1 MPGPMPPGLMPPQ
14 QRVAPPGL
22 GFDPRDLM
30 AQLQAKAAGQ
40 QKMGAGAA
48 DAGLMPPGGLAA
60 SPDGGPAVAALAAGG
75 GFSPGPIPLRQMT
88 DDERATPI
96 DFRGA
101 PMGGMGGLQQPQPG
115 PMPMPQPRAA
125 APMGGLAARLPQ
137 VGQFQKF
144 KMGPMAGLGRSVMAH
159 RQMSRGGFGKP
170 RKPMQLPGY

>member
-22 GFDPRDLM
+22 GMPDGAFDPRDLM

-40 QKMGAGAA
+40 RKMAVEN
-48 DAGLMPPGGLAA
+48 AGLMPPGG
-60 SPDGGPAVAALAAGG
+60 DPAVAALAGGG

-115 PMPMPQPRAA
+115 PMPMPQARAA

-144 KMGPMAGLGRSVMAH
+144 KMGPLAGLGRSVMAH